1 MNVHDVVFWVIL
13 GAQIFAIMIN
23 MGWKAV
29 ITHLLYKYMDIDS
42 KTRTV
47 ILIETKKWWN
57 IFQIII
63 WISAILFVL
72 LNRIIEYWG

>member
-23 MGWKAV
+23 TGWKAV

-42 KTRTV
+42 KTRTI
-47 ILIETKKWWN
+47 ILIETRKWWN

-63 WISAILFVL
+63 CISAILFIL